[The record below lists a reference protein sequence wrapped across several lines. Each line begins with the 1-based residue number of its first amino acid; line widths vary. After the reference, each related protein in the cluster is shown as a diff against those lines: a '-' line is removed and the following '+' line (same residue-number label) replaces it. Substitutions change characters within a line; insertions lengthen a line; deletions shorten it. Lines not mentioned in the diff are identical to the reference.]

1 VPIEDQIEELTHVV
15 RQGFADLIEKFGK
28 PQTAMVEA
36 KPAVVE
42 AKALNGADK
51 KQGPSFEEVT
61 AIAQKLAQVKTPAA
75 AMKLINAH
83 GAPRLAQL
91 PEEKYAAFV
100 EAASVMLS
108 EKTAEL

>member
-28 PQTAMVEA
+28 PQT
-36 KPAVVE
+36 AVVE

>member
-28 PQTAMVEA
+28 PQAT
-36 KPAVVE
+36 VVE

-61 AIAQKLAQVKTPAA
+61 AIAQRLAQVKTPAA

-91 PEEKYAAFV
+91 PEDKYAAFV

>member
-28 PQTAMVEA
+28 PQATVAET
-36 KPAVVE
+36 KPE
-42 AKALNGADK
+42 AKALNGEDK

-91 PEEKYAAFV
+91 PEDKYAAFV

>member
-28 PQTAMVEA
+28 PQTA
-36 KPAVVE
+36 VVE
-42 AKALNGADK
+42 RSESPERRGQERKARA
-51 KQGPSFEEVT
+51 FEEVT

>member
-28 PQTAMVEA
+28 PQTAVA
-36 KPAVVE
+36 ATKPE
-42 AKALNGADK
+42 ALNGADK